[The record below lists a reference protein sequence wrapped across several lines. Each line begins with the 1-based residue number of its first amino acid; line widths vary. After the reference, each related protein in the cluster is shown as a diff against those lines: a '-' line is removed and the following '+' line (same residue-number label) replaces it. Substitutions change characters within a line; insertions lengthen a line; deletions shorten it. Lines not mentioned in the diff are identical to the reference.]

1 MVNLA
6 DLARGAVDDHEYVAA
21 ELSGVTG
28 DVKFVLSFRNMS
40 RLYPWVPV
48 IRCSTFGYL
57 NRPLLADMWSVS
69 HARRL
74 LASPNF
80 SQTDVRVRG
89 RPALG

>member
-1 MVNLA
+1 VNLA
-6 DLARGAVDDHEYVAA
+6 DLARGAVDDHQYVAA
-21 ELSGVTG
+21 ELPGVTG
-28 DVKFVLSFRNMS
+28 DVKYVLSFRNMS

-48 IRCSTFGYL
+48 IRSSTFGYL
-57 NRPLLADMWSVS
+57 NRPLLADRWSVC

-74 LASPNF
+74 LAAPNF